1 MSSYI
6 VEGGKT
12 LEGSL
17 TVSGSKN
24 ASLPIIAAS
33 ILNEGTSKLYN
44 VPNIHDTQTTL
55 KILRIL
61 GCKVDK
67 KNGKII
73 IDSSRMN
80 KHEIPDDLM
89 RQMRSSVV
97 LAGAILARFKN
108 AVFSYPGGCDIG
120 SRPIDLHLKALK
132 KLGVLIEEEAGYIKC
147 KCDKIIGN
155 EIHLDFPSV
164 GATENIILASVF
176 AERRNNFNKCSNG
189 TRNTRFTK
197 FFKQYGSKSRRRRK

>member
-6 VEGGKT
+6 IEGGKR

-17 TVSGSKN
+17 NVSGSKN

-33 ILNEGTSKLYN
+33 ILNGGTSKLYN

-55 KILRIL
+55 KILKIL
-61 GCKVDK
+61 GCKVDR
-67 KNGKII
+67 KNDKIV
-73 IDSSRMN
+73 IDSSRMS

-97 LAGAILARFKN
+97 LAGAIIARFKN

-120 SRPIDLHLKALK
+120 SRPIDLHLKSLR
-132 KLGVLIEEEAGYIKC
+132 KLGINIEEVAGYIKC
-147 KCDKIIGN
+147 KCDKIIGAN
-155 EIHLDFPSV
+155 IHLDFPSV
-164 GATENIILASVF
+164 GATENVILASVF
-176 AERRNNFNKCSNG
+176 AERGNCSYKCSNG
-189 TRNTRFTK
+189 TRNRRFTEV
-197 FFKQYGSKSRRRRK
+197 FK